1 MSKYRITA
9 TYTQRVIIEGDGTMA
24 AAEGRVDDLYSGV
37 INEEDGE
44 VSSFSDKHPVVK
56 LEMCLNEE
64 EDLWA
69 VVNK

>member
-9 TYTQRVIIEGDGTMA
+9 TYTQRVIIEGSGTMA
-24 AAEGRVDDLYSGV
+24 AAEERVDDLYSGV
-37 INEEDGE
+37 LHEEDGE
-44 VSSFSDKHPVVK
+44 VSSYRDKRPVVR

-69 VVNK
+69 VVK